1 MVIVSHSNELL
12 LSDVGNNRILG
23 PGVPVAMFY
32 VVDRFAA
39 VYHGRGGLIIFS
51 ARCSISGFLPMSL
64 QDLET

>member
-1 MVIVSHSNELL
+1 MMNGLAFFMS
-12 LSDVGNNRILG
+12 

-51 ARCSISGFLPMSL
+51 RQVQYVFAGS
-64 QDLET
+64 

>member
-1 MVIVSHSNELL
+1 MCVS
-12 LSDVGNNRILG
+12 IYIYIYT

-39 VYHGRGGLIIFS
+39 VYHGRGGLIIFP
-51 ARCSISGFLPMSL
+51 ARCSVSGFLPMSL